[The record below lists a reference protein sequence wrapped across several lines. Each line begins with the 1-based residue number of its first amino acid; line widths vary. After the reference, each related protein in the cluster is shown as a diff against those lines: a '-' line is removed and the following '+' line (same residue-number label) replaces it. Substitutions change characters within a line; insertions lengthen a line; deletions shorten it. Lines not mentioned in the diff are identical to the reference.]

1 MYNIYT
7 ANLKTE
13 DKLKSYI
20 SQRSDIKSKLDKLK
34 ENPRRANGAHP
45 LHGKLDGK
53 WACWLGS
60 NIRIIY
66 SINDK
71 SKAIIIEAA
80 GSHKIY

>member
-13 DKLKSYI
+13 NKLKSYI